1 MSFFSMSS
9 VALSMEEDAG
19 SSISAK
25 DCDFTDVFL
34 ADELFAKPVLKS
46 SRQHSIP
53 GGCVKTK
60 N

>member
-1 MSFFSMSS
+1 MSS